1 MNNAKHD
8 TKHEGH
14 DDSEGHEH
22 HSSRAYRMRLP
33 SPLTPEAERVMSETI
48 GCAIQVH
55 RELGP
60 GLLESIYRSA
70 MQIELMEKGL
80 SHETERPVCI
90 RYRDVELR
98 GQRVDLI
105 VENLIVVELKGVAK
119 LNEVHR
125 AQVLSYLRATGLRGG
140 LLINFHESVLRKGL
154 KRIVL

>member
-1 MNNAKHD
+1 MNNSKD
-8 TKHEGH
+8 NSEHEEH
-14 DDSEGHEH
+14 DDPEGHEE
-22 HSSRAYRMRLP
+22 HSLRRYRMRLP

-70 MQIELMEKGL
+70 MQIELTAMGL

-90 RYRDVELR
+90 KYREVELR

-119 LNEVHR
+119 LNEAHR

-140 LLINFHESVLRKGL
+140 LLINFHELVLRRGL

>member
-1 MNNAKHD
+1 MNDTKHN

-14 DDSEGHEH
+14 DDSEGHEQN
-22 HSSRAYRMRLP
+22 SSRAGRMRLP

-80 SHETERPVCI
+80 SHEIERPVCI

-119 LNEVHR
+119 LNEIHR
-125 AQVLSYLRATGLRGG
+125 ARCFRTCARRGCEGVFSSTSTYRCYGTDLRG
-140 LLINFHESVLRKGL
+140 
-154 KRIVL
+154 

>member
-1 MNNAKHD
+1 MTNSKHD
-8 TKHEGH
+8 TKPEEH

-22 HSSRAYRMRLP
+22 HSLRPYRMRLP

-105 VENLIVVELKGVAK
+105 VENLI
-119 LNEVHR
+119 
-125 AQVLSYLRATGLRGG
+125 
-140 LLINFHESVLRKGL
+140 
-154 KRIVL
+154 